1 MTRLILTVNL
11 LALMIALCGCTKSD
25 SGRGQLIAEKMRRA
39 TDRHA
44 VIEAAKDKEVDIIED
59 MSLHRR
65 AYRQSL
71 EALIKYYRKTG
82 NYMKREWARKE
93 LNALDAVPQY
103 KYIIEAAVAGPDL
116 TASEEIPEADD
127 LYFEGQVIEDE
138 ARRLVLIKSS
148 EKLRIALDR
157 YNQIIRQYPT
167 SDKIDDAAFRAGKI
181 YEEFKDYSI
190 ALIYYQRTYQWDAE
204 TVYPARYRAARVLDD
219 KLHRRAEALELYIQA
234 LKYDALSTSQREFIQ
249 ERVAELTQS
258 REITD

>member
-1 MTRLILTVNL
+1 MTRLILTANL
-11 LALMIALCGCTKSD
+11 LALMIALYGCTESN
-25 SGRGQLIAEKMRRA
+25 SGRGQLVADKMRQA

-71 EALIKYYRKTG
+71 EALIKYYRNTG
-82 NYMKREWARKE
+82 DYMKRKWAQKE
-93 LNALDAVPQY
+93 LAALDAIPQY
-103 KYIIEAAVAGPDL
+103 NYIIEAAVAGPEL
-116 TASEEIPEADD
+116 RASEEIPEADD

-157 YNQIIRQYPT
+157 YNQVIRQYPT

-190 ALIYYQRTYQWDAE
+190 ALIYYQRTYQWDPE
-204 TVYPARYRAARVLDD
+204 TVYPARYKAARVLDD
-219 KLHRRAEALELYIQA
+219 KLHRRAEALELYTQA